1 MGGNKHQQMSQ
12 DKPKDLNNQEDE
24 TTNASNPEL
33 EMEEDWE
40 DTTSTRGELGGET
53 PDLYNLDEEEDEVT
67 SDSPSP
73 LLSDEEA
80 FKSVDD
86 EGGKI

>member
-12 DKPKDLNNQEDE
+12 DKTQDLRNQEEE

-40 DTTSTRGELGGET
+40 EETTTQGGLGGET
-53 PDLYNLDEEEDEVT
+53 PDLYPLDEEDQVT

-73 LLSDEEA
+73 LLSDEDA
-80 FKSVDD
+80 FENVDD